1 MDVILLIFIYFLL
14 FFIVG
19 TAIRNNSIVDMG
31 WGIGFVLVAWF
42 VFLLHGPHS
51 LPQIIITGLVSVWG
65 LRLFYH
71 IMKRNL
77 GKPEDFRYA
86 KWREEWGKWLIPRS
100 FLQVY
105 MLQGFFMYIISLSVS
120 LPKDAGNF
128 YSTPLMVAGLV
139 IWITGFFF
147 EAVGDYQLKVF
158 LADSSN
164 RGKIMNRGL
173 WNYTRHPN
181 YFGEATM
188 WWGIFLLALS
198 GGASLLAVLSPLTI
212 TGLLLFVSGVPL
224 LEKAMADKPGY
235 AEYAARTS
243 IFVPWFPKKKEE

>member
-14 FFIVG
+14 FFLVG

-42 VFLLHGPHS
+42 VFIRS
-51 LPQIIITGLVSVWG
+51 EAVYLPQMIITLLVSLWG

-86 KWREEWGKWLIPRS
+86 KWREEWGHWLIPRS
-100 FLQVY
+100 FFQVY
-105 MLQGFFMYIISLSVS
+105 MLQGLFMYIISLSIS
-120 LPKDAGNF
+120 LPKEAGMN
-128 YSTPLMVAGLV
+128 YQSTLLV
-139 IWITGFFF
+139 VGFLVWIIGFFF
-147 EAVGDYQLKVF
+147 EAMGDYQLKVF
-158 LADSSN
+158 ISDKGN
-164 RGKIMNRGL
+164 RGKIMDRGL
-173 WNYTRHPN
+173 WRYTRHPN

-198 GGASLLAVLSPLTI
+198 GGSGWLAIISSITI
-212 TGLLLFVSGVPL
+212 TFLLLFVSGVPL
-224 LEKAMADKPGY
+224 LEKAMADRPGY
-235 AEYAARTS
+235 KEYADRTS
-243 IFVPWFPKKKEE
+243 VFVPWFPKKKEE

>member
-19 TAIRNNSIVDMG
+19 IAIKNNSIVDMG
-31 WGIGFVLVAWF
+31 WGIGFVVVAWF
-42 VFLLHGPHS
+42 VYLRTEEVH
-51 LPQIIITGLVSVWG
+51 LPQMIITLLVSLWG
-65 LRLFYH
+65 VRLFYH

-86 KWREEWGKWLIPRS
+86 KWREEWGRWLIPRS

-105 MLQGFFMYIISLSVS
+105 MLQGVFMYLISLSVS
-120 LPKDAGNF
+120 LPKEAGIDFN
-128 YSTPLMVAGLV
+128 SPLLIIGLLV
-139 IWITGFFF
+139 WIAGFFF
-147 EAVGDYQLKVF
+147 EAMGDYQLKVF
-158 LADSSN
+158 LADPAN
-164 RGKIMNRGL
+164 RGKIMDRGL
-173 WNYTRHPN
+173 WGITRHPN

-198 GGASLLAVLSPLTI
+198 GGSGWISIISPITI
-212 TGLLLFVSGVPL
+212 TTLLLFVSGVPL

-235 AEYAARTS
+235 REYAARTS
-243 IFVPWFPKKKEE
+243 VFIPWFPKKKEE

>member
-1 MDVILLIFIYFLL
+1 
-14 FFIVG
+14 
-19 TAIRNNSIVDMG
+19 
-31 WGIGFVLVAWF
+31 
-42 VFLLHGPHS
+42 
-51 LPQIIITGLVSVWG
+51 
-65 LRLFYH
+65 
-71 IMKRNL
+71 MKRNL

-120 LPKDAGNF
+120 LPKDAGDT
-128 YSTPLMVAGLV
+128 YSIPLLVTGLV
-139 IWITGFFF
+139 IWIAGFFF

-158 LADSSN
+158 LADSAN

-173 WNYTRHPN
+173 WHYTRHPN

-198 GGASLLAVLSPLTI
+198 GGASLLTVLSPLTI